1 MRRPEGKSQIPLALL
16 IGEDDRRG
24 REGLCFELSMAP
36 QASAR
41 RIAII
46 NDAHTM
52 NPEGANAILK
62 TLEEPPAAA
71 LILLICQDVDA
82 LLPTIRS
89 RCQVIRFFPL
99 PETDVAAILLREEMV
114 ASEAEAKEVAMMS
127 EGSLTTAQQLLN
139 ADLRRLKDS
148 MTEQLSRLEK
158 IQPLVIAKKMA
169 EELEKISSGGEEQRQ
184 NAQWLLKFMA
194 EFVKTQLRRLADGDL
209 SDPLTIRFGV
219 RIGVDLLAGLLD
231 RVVAASRQID
241 GNSPV
246 RLVLEALFD
255 DFARQLRIGPVTGR

>member
-1 MRRPEGKSQIPLALL
+1 
-16 IGEDDRRG
+16 
-24 REGLCFELSMAP
+24 
-36 QASAR
+36 
-41 RIAII
+41 
-46 NDAHTM
+46 
-52 NPEGANAILK
+52 
-62 TLEEPPAAA
+62 
-71 LILLICQDVDA
+71 
-82 LLPTIRS
+82 
-89 RCQVIRFFPL
+89 
-99 PETDVAAILLREEMV
+99 VAAILLREELV
-114 ASEAEAKEVAMMS
+114 TSETEAKEVAMMS

-139 ADLRRLKDS
+139 ADLRRLQES

-194 EFVKTQLRRLADGDL
+194 EFLKTQLRRLADGDL
-209 SDPLTIRFGV
+209 SDALTIRFGV
-219 RIGVDLLAGLLD
+219 RVGVDLLAGLLD